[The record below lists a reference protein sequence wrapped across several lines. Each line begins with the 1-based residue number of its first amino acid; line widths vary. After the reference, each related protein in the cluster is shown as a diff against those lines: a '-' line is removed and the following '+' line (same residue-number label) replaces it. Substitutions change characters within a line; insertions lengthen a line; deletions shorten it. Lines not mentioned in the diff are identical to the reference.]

1 MRRGFPIIISGP
13 TGSGKTSL
21 SNKIVKLDRG
31 VKYSVSATTRP
42 KRKGERE
49 GRDYHFVEHKTFE
62 EWIRSEKF
70 CEWAKVHDHY
80 YGTLRNFIE
89 QTLSKGKEVVI
100 DVDYQGRKA
109 LRKEYPDG
117 VYIFLLPPTYA
128 DLEKRLRKRG
138 TESKEAIRKR
148 LEGVEKELKGL
159 KSADYLVINR
169 NILKTAHAVQM
180 IIKAERL
187 RGMRQNLQGWR
198 KPGVRKPKSSR

>member
-13 TGSGKTSL
+13 TGSGKTSV
-21 SNKIVKLDRG
+21 SQKIVKLDRG

-49 GRDYHFVEHKTFE
+49 GRDYHFVGRKTFE
-62 EWIRSEKF
+62 EWIREDKF
-70 CEWAKVHDHY
+70 CEWAEVHDNY

-89 QTLSKGKEVVI
+89 QILSKGKEVVI

-117 VYIFLLPPTYA
+117 VYIFLLPPTFS

-159 KSADYLVINR
+159 KSEDYLVINR
-169 NILKTAHAVQM
+169 NITKTVYAVQM
-180 IIKAERL
+180 IIKSERL
-187 RGMRQNLQGWR
+187 RGMRQNLQGWLR
-198 KPGVRKPKSSR
+198 TGVRKSKSLS